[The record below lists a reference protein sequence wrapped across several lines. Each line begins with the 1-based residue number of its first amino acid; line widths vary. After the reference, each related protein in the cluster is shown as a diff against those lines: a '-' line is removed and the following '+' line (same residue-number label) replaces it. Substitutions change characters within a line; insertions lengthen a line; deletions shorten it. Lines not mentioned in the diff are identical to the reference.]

1 MTSGRRLRVR
11 RRGNAACSQRTPGLP
26 RCVYATIALALPFQ
40 APGLT
45 VSGLSFY
52 GPDSE
57 LQLDIRAINIRLIYE
72 SSRRGVW
79 TIFGFPYAQ
88 GVDCVLPV
96 KGAVMSVGRRR
107 NPQHF
112 SAQPQAR
119 CRFYTSHPQV
129 CAQKAGKR
137 SCPADSRQRFSWSS
151 PPRVTHITTTIT
163 ITGHRIGDE
172 LCHSPGRA
180 HRDRATPA
188 DDTVVLWTLPP
199 RGPSARP
206 ESDQGATGR
215 PRRRRPPRP
224 NSAAAGSLGC
234 MWPDVTMAW

>member
-26 RCVYATIALALPFQ
+26 RCAYATIALALPFQ

-79 TIFGFPYAQ
+79 TILSFPYAQ

-96 KGAVMSVGRRR
+96 KGAVMGVGPRR

-112 SAQPQAR
+112 PAQPQAL

-129 CAQKAGKR
+129 CAQKAGKS
-137 SCPADSRQRFSWSS
+137 SCPAGRRQRLGWPS
-151 PPRVTHITTTIT
+151 PPRLPHITTITTTIT
-163 ITGHRIGDE
+163 IIGHRIGDE
-172 LCHSPGRA
+172 VCRSPRRV
-180 HRDRATPA
+180 HRD
-188 DDTVVLWTLPP
+188 
-199 RGPSARP
+199 
-206 ESDQGATGR
+206 
-215 PRRRRPPRP
+215 
-224 NSAAAGSLGC
+224 
-234 MWPDVTMAW
+234 

>member
-1 MTSGRRLRVR
+1 MTSERRLRIR

-26 RCVYATIALALPFQ
+26 LCTYATIALALPFQ

-57 LQLDIRAINIRLIYE
+57 LQLDIRAINIRFIYE

-79 TIFGFPYAQ
+79 TIFSFLCAQ

-112 SAQPQAR
+112 PVQPQAL

-129 CAQKAGKR
+129 RTQPRQKPLRDRIWKPFAHSGDHALTRPGEPVAAR
-137 SCPADSRQRFSWSS
+137 SPAPVR
-151 PPRVTHITTTIT
+151 
-163 ITGHRIGDE
+163 
-172 LCHSPGRA
+172 SPGARL
-180 HRDRATPA
+180 P
-188 DDTVVLWTLPP
+188 VL
-199 RGPSARP
+199 GS
-206 ESDQGATGR
+206 G
-215 PRRRRPPRP
+215 
-224 NSAAAGSLGC
+224 AAAPYRPL
-234 MWPDVTMAW
+234 